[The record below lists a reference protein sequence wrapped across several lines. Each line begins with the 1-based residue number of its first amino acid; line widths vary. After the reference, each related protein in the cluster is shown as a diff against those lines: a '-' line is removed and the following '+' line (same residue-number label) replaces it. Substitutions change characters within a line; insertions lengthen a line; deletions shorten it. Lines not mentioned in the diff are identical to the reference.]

1 MGALEYTL
9 KQLGAE
15 TQIKKPKTFADRK
28 KQYEQDYKKLRETLM
43 NKSSFYHDLENIK
56 RTKAD
61 SDLRAFVEKY
71 KKEAETTCQ
80 ITDVGYIFLSLY
92 CENFIRDD
100 LFRKIKVFDFAIKE
114 VQRCLNSAFPD
125 KQNPMDEINNNNGQ
139 QFITKQKYLKK
150 KKKIFK
156 KEEKIDQINNKK
168 EEIITVEDPDWE
180 MIHNAFSKEFENELS
195 YIEYDITSDGWKSFS
210 DQVINA
216 INYSLVFNP
225 EYQPNI
231 FTIYMTEQ
239 LLANTEY
246 VVGISD
252 AIQNCPNL
260 QIVNLILF
268 PKDSNG
274 NLVENFGLDGL
285 IYGNLFKLVQA
296 VSLNRSIKA
305 FLLHSANN
313 YNIVMAPEIC
323 DVILKK
329 LQSETLVFFHLGNF
343 NISEGYQKKFLFQF
357 SSTRA
362 LSFLS
367 IENHNWAEK
376 EVLNY
381 FKTILE
387 KNRSLLC
394 LAVVSKLFANG
405 YKEEVEEKNGKN
417 GKSVRNGGE
426 ETYESQSSQD
436 TQDYKKSKNSLIK
449 IEGELEEVVKK
460 TKRKV
465 QLILRGKS
473 LVNLSSKK
481 KGFRK

>member
-1 MGALEYTL
+1 MGNLEYTL
-9 KQLGAE
+9 KQLGAD

-43 NKSSFYHDLENIK
+43 NKASFYHDLENVK

-80 ITDVGYIFLSLY
+80 ISDVGYIFLSLY
-92 CENFIRDD
+92 CENFIRDV
-100 LFRKIKVFDFAIKE
+100 LFNKMKVFDFAIKE
-114 VQRCLNSAFPD
+114 VQRCINSVFPE
-125 KQNPMDEINNNNGQ
+125 KQNQNEFISNNGQ
-139 QFITKQKYLKK
+139 TFAMKPKYIKK
-150 KKKIFK
+150 KKKIFSINT
-156 KEEKIDQINNKK
+156 KIDAINNKK
-168 EEIITVEDPDWE
+168 EEIITVEDPEWE
-180 MIHNAFSKEFENELS
+180 IIHSSFSKEFENELS
-195 YIEYDITSDGWKSFS
+195 YIEYDITSEGWKSFS

-239 LLANTEY
+239 LLSNTEY

-367 IENHNWAEK
+367 IENHNLGEK
-376 EVLNY
+376 ELLNY

-394 LAVVSKLFANG
+394 LAVVSKLFSNG
-405 YKEEVEEKNGKN
+405 YYEEVEDKNGKN
-417 GKSVRNGGE
+417 GKNGGE
-426 ETYESQSSQD
+426 ESHDSQNSQES
-436 TQDYKKSKNSLIK
+436 QDYKKSKNSLIR
-449 IEGELEEVVKK
+449 IEGELEDVIKK
-460 TKRKV
+460 SKRKV
-465 QLILRGKS
+465 QLILRGRS

-481 KGFRK
+481 KQNRK